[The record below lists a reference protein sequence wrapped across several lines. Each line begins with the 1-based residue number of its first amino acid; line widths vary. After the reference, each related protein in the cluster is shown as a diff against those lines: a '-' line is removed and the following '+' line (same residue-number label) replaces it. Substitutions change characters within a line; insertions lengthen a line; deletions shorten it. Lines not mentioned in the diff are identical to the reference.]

1 MKKIICIMLATT
13 LVALTFMVEGAI
25 IAIGLMKQGVSFELP
40 TGIVFEV
47 ETEGHSFQLEGE

>member
-1 MKKIICIMLATT
+1 MKKIIGIMLATT
-13 LVALTFMVEGAI
+13 LVAMTFMVEGAI